1 MDLELISKEVPV
13 GQYWLDILAK
23 EKSDDANVAIENQLG
38 WTDHIHLGQLLT
50 YAAGQEV
57 EYVIWVAANFTI
69 EHRAAINWLNQLA
82 PDKVCFYAVEIH
94 TIKIND
100 SPTAPDFRVV
110 AAPSE
115 WGSTRRFSST
125 RQNREIFQSLIEE
138 LESLG
143 LTEDSNERVRSWG
156 RFFSSGF
163 ANVVYVASIESYRN
177 QHGAFITLRLN
188 RDSEFN
194 IHVENRLQEDKEQ
207 IEEELKAKLVWDRK
221 SRLVDIYTYMEGS
234 TNPPEKPDETRTWIL
249 ETLLKFKEVFNPRL
263 ETILAELEDSEG

>member
-1 MDLELISKEVPV
+1 M

-23 EKSDDANVAIENQLG
+23 EQSDDANVVIENQLG

-57 EYVIWVAANFTI
+57 EYVIWVAAHFTI
-69 EHRAAINWLNQLA
+69 EHRAALNWLNQLA
-82 PDKVCFYAVEIH
+82 PDKVWFYAVEIH
-94 TIKIND
+94 AVKIGD

-115 WGSTRRFSST
+115 WGTTRRLSSA
-125 RQNREIFQSLIEE
+125 RQHREIFQSLIEE
-138 LESLG
+138 LERVG
-143 LTEDSNERVRSWG
+143 LTEDGNERARGWG

-163 ANVVYVASIESYRN
+163 ANVVYIASIESYRN

-194 IHVENRLQEDKEQ
+194 THVENRLQEDKEQ
-207 IEEELKAKLVWDRK
+207 IEEELEAKLKWDRK
-221 SRLVDIYTYMEGS
+221 SRFVDIYMYMEGS
-234 TNPPEKPDETRTWIL
+234 TNPPEKPEETRIWMRDTI
-249 ETLLKFKEVFNPRL
+249 LKFKEVFNPRL
-263 ETILAELEDSEG
+263 ETILAELEESEE